1 MQSVCHMDSIA
12 SLAAQVNNFSLLVE
26 SGHTKKVT
34 IFSGVACV
42 FVELA
47 ARQQVYRVS
56 FCFMISIITKIN

>member
-1 MQSVCHMDSIA
+1 M
-12 SLAAQVNNFSLLVE
+12 
-26 SGHTKKVT
+26 VT

-56 FCFMISIITKIN
+56 FCFMISIITKLTNAED